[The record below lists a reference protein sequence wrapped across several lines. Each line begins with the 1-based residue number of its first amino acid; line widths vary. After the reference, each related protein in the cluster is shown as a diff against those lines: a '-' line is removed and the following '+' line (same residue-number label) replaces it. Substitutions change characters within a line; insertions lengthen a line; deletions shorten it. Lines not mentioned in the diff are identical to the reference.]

1 MFKQIA
7 TYTRFRARVP
17 TREALSA
24 HRDECVEQGLDF
36 HLNRLYREEQD
47 QQTGDADKFG
57 LTPIQRETLEKALS
71 DGYFDVPQ
79 QTNQETL
86 ATEFGVSNQALSARL
101 RRGLNT
107 LLMHTIGSNRR
118 T

>member
-1 MFKQIA
+1 
-7 TYTRFRARVP
+7 
-17 TREALSA
+17 
-24 HRDECVEQGLDF
+24 VEQGLDF